1 MNYWSNLS
9 PVVFLFSLIILIILI
24 FLFYQKCN
32 KYKIV
37 LSKIDNNYYKVLN
50 QKNYK
55 KAAERLAY
63 LMYTMREF
71 ISLLKKRK
79 KKWLKLDTNDK
90 KYNKIS
96 MINRL
101 IYRFPPKYV
110 EEGKCGSNFISNKS
124 DRLVICLREKDGSFK
139 DFKKLNKVALH
150 ELAHIASKSTGHT
163 DEFYQNHKFLSY
175 IYKKIYFNNL
185 IS

>member
-101 IYRFPPKYV
+101 IYRFPPKYEKV
-110 EEGKCGSNFISNKS
+110 SKIQSEKS
-124 DRLVICLREKDGSFK
+124 K
-139 DFKKLNKVALH
+139 
-150 ELAHIASKSTGHT
+150 
-163 DEFYQNHKFLSY
+163 
-175 IYKKIYFNNL
+175 
-185 IS
+185 